1 MLHCRV
7 SQGPLTRKPAA
18 TSLYVQAKFPHQIMS
33 AAQAFAWWPSCKTTT
48 SLFLGW
54 MLNNVE

>member
-33 AAQAFAWWPSCKTTT
+33 GGASFCLVALVQDDDFTFPGMDVKQC
-48 SLFLGW
+48 
-54 MLNNVE
+54 